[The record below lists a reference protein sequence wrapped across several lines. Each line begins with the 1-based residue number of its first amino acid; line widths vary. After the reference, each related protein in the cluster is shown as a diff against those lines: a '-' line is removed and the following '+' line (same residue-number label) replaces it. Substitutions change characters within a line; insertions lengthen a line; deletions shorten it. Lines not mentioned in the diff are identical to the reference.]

1 VLVKGSV
8 RNSDFRQVVSLL
20 KTRLAAPPALRK
32 GHIARLL
39 INLSTGEQRVAERA
53 DSPFT
58 SHYLSQLLL
67 ACYIADRLLNK
78 KTTLQTAINV
88 REIAA
93 EILKGNPALALKR
106 GDKLT
111 VKSLLQGMLL
121 HNACDA
127 AINLAEHLAGSSAK
141 ALACCGN

>member
-1 VLVKGSV
+1 LTPPPPLRPGDIVLVKGSV

-78 KTTLQTAINV
+78 NH
-88 REIAA
+88 AA
-93 EILKGNPALALKR
+93 DCHQRAGDR
-106 GDKLT
+106 GRDP
-111 VKSLLQGMLL
+111 
-121 HNACDA
+121 
-127 AINLAEHLAGSSAK
+127 ER
-141 ALACCGN
+141 